1 MKTSRKI
8 VAMLMIALVA
18 VFAFAGCSSASGK
31 AQNTASSVKQETKS
45 ESKSEKSTSSKETAS
60 ALMIGKIT
68 NINGKELTL
77 DLYKSDKDVTEVKDI
92 DAAALTDTGEGET
105 VALQDDVV
113 VESQSNGVTQTA
125 AADNLAVGD
134 MVAISNDGGQRITI
148 LEADDSASASEASP
162 SESTD
167 AAENTSK
174 AEKSST
180 VPTAAK
186 TAPASNP
193 IDTVTIK

>member
-18 VFAFAGCSSASGK
+18 VFAFAGCSSSSGK
-31 AQNTASSVKQETKS
+31 AQNTASSAKQETKS

-92 DAAALTDTGEGET
+92 DAAALT
-105 VALQDDVV
+105 DDVV

>member
-18 VFAFAGCSSASGK
+18 VFAFAGCSSSSGK
-31 AQNTASSVKQETKS
+31 AQNTASSAKQETKS

-92 DAAALTDTGEGET
+92 AAALTDTGEGET

-134 MVAISNDGGQRITI
+134 MVAISNDDGQRITI

-167 AAENTSK
+167 TAEHTSK

>member
-1 MKTSRKI
+1 
-8 VAMLMIALVA
+8 MLMIALVA
-18 VFAFAGCSSASGK
+18 VFAFAGCSSSSGK
-31 AQNTASSVKQETKS
+31 AHNTASSAKQEIKS

-167 AAENTSK
+167 TAENTSK

>member
-1 MKTSRKI
+1 MKTPRKI

-18 VFAFAGCSSASGK
+18 VFAFAGCSSSSGK
-31 AQNTASSVKQETKS
+31 AHNTASSAKQETKS
-45 ESKSEKSTSSKETAS
+45 ESKNEKSTSSKETAS

-148 LEADDSASASEASP
+148 READDSASASEASP

-167 AAENTSK
+167 TAENTSK

-193 IDTVTIK
+193 IDTVTIN

>member
-18 VFAFAGCSSASGK
+18 VFAFAGCSSSSGK
-31 AQNTASSVKQETKS
+31 AQNTASSAKQETKS

-125 AADNLAVGD
+125 AADNLAVDSQHGARPRPGD
-134 MVAISNDGGQRITI
+134 LSLNALERLHVACIVAQQLIHGVS
-148 LEADDSASASEASP
+148 
-162 SESTD
+162 
-167 AAENTSK
+167 
-174 AEKSST
+174 
-180 VPTAAK
+180 
-186 TAPASNP
+186 
-193 IDTVTIK
+193 

>member
-1 MKTSRKI
+1 
-8 VAMLMIALVA
+8 MLMIALVA
-18 VFAFAGCSSASGK
+18 VFAFAGCSSSSGK
-31 AQNTASSVKQETKS
+31 AHNTASSAKQETKS
-45 ESKSEKSTSSKETAS
+45 ESKNEKSTSSKETAS

-148 LEADDSASASEASP
+148 LVEADDSASASEASP

-167 AAENTSK
+167 TAENTSK

>member
-1 MKTSRKI
+1 
-8 VAMLMIALVA
+8 
-18 VFAFAGCSSASGK
+18 
-31 AQNTASSVKQETKS
+31 
-45 ESKSEKSTSSKETAS
+45 
-60 ALMIGKIT
+60 MIGKIT

-134 MVAISNDGGQRITI
+134 MVAISNDGGQRIT
-148 LEADDSASASEASP
+148 
-162 SESTD
+162 
-167 AAENTSK
+167 
-174 AEKSST
+174 
-180 VPTAAK
+180 
-186 TAPASNP
+186 NP
-193 IDTVTIK
+193 

>member
-1 MKTSRKI
+1 
-8 VAMLMIALVA
+8 MLMIALVA
-18 VFAFAGCSSASGK
+18 VFAFAGCSSSSGK
-31 AQNTASSVKQETKS
+31 AQNTASSAKQETKS

-134 MVAISNDGGQRITI
+134 MVAISNDDGQRITI

-167 AAENTSK
+167 TAEHTSK